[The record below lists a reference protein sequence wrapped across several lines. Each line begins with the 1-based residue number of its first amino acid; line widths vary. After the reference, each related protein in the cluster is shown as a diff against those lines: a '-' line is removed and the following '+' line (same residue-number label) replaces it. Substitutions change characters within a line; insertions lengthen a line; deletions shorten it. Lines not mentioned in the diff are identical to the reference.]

1 MHYNKRITIFIL
13 QWLFYDN
20 SKRVKFNEKLL
31 SDLIDKNNKDFM
43 NLKGKFMKKCLKH
56 FPYEFKKLTN
66 FYLNRTFYLTF
77 TISV

>member
-1 MHYNKRITIFIL
+1 
-13 QWLFYDN
+13 
-20 SKRVKFNEKLL
+20 
-31 SDLIDKNNKDFM
+31 M

-77 TISV
+77 TISVQSRRKTSDTELRRATEKV

>member
-1 MHYNKRITIFIL
+1 
-13 QWLFYDN
+13 
-20 SKRVKFNEKLL
+20 
-31 SDLIDKNNKDFM
+31 M

-77 TISV
+77 TISVQSRRKTSDTELRRATEKVQEFLDN